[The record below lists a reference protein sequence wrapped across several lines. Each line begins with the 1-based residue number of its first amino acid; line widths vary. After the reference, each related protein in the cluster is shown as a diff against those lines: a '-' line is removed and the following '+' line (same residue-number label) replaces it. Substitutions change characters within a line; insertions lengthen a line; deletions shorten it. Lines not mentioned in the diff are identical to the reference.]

1 MRRKPIV
8 LPAAALVLL
17 AVASLAGTAI
27 NVGTTPAGIKPG
39 SGPGLCSGLGLAPG
53 AALAQSPEPA
63 NAVTAGPI
71 RVVYPKNGS
80 QIPASSTFLIGC
92 CTEGTA
98 LTCNDQPVK
107 VNSKG
112 FFAHVVKLARGK
124 NSFLLRLDTG
134 ATREISVQRE
144 GAPPTMSADR
154 LEFAQATAT
163 PAEDRGVAPGDL
175 IEFKVKATP
184 GCSVSVQLG
193 SSQVVMYPPLQAVTR
208 IRRGRVTKGAKGAK
222 GGKGAKSA
230 RVGKG
235 AGTIAGSTIATE
247 VKLSATTVNVNPGL
261 DAAFGKMFQRY
272 ASAPPDL
279 YVGFY
284 RIQNTDRFINAT
296 PTFVLSR
303 GGSTITMKGKGRITV
318 VAQPLVAQT
327 LSPKTIVRLGPGA
340 ARTTPLFNGVRVL
353 VDGWYG
359 KHMRCLYC
367 PGHHVW
373 IERQELAFETEANV
387 STPPPNTVAR
397 TINIE
402 SDNYGETVVVPLN
415 QRLPYQI
422 EQQLNP
428 SRLVLRIFGVTADTD
443 WESSAEGVKYR
454 LIDHVTWRQP
464 QDDCYEVVV
473 DLRSARQWGF
483 WAEYRDTDLVLHVK
497 KPPSL
502 NANSQQKLAGLF
514 ICVDPGHGGTEPG
527 SFGCNG
533 MREAEV
539 NLQISLRLKAALE
552 QAGARVIMTRTGDDT
567 RSLDERVEFANK
579 AGVDVLLSVHNN
591 ALPDGRD
598 PWAEHGTSDYWYHP
612 QALELARSVRKSVVE
627 AIGFPD
633 YATRYQNLALCR
645 PSKML
650 ALLVEVG
657 FMIHPDEFAQLIDP
671 RVQAKTA
678 QGIVDGLAQYL
689 DGSPNR

>member
-1 MRRKPIV
+1 MRRRPII
-8 LPAAALVLL
+8 LPVIALVSL
-17 AVASLAGTAI
+17 AVACL
-27 NVGTTPAGIKPG
+27 VGTPSIFR
-39 SGPGLCSGLGLAPG
+39 LGNDSDRGVHKSLLGNG
-53 AALAQSPEPA
+53 AAMAQGAAE
-63 NAVTAGPI
+63 TAGPI
-71 RVVYPKNGS
+71 RVVYPRNGS
-80 QIPASSTFLIGC
+80 QIAASSTFLIGC

-98 LTCNDQPVK
+98 LTCNDLPVK

-112 FFAHVVKLARGK
+112 FFAHVVKLTRGK
-124 NSFLLRLDTG
+124 NTFLLKLDTG
-134 ATREISVQRE
+134 ATREISVERE
-144 GAPPTMSADR
+144 GSAPTMSPDR
-154 LEFAQATAT
+154 LAFAPTTAT
-163 PAEDRGVAPGDL
+163 PGEDRGVATGDL

-184 GCSVSVQLG
+184 GCAVSVQLG
-193 SSQVVMYPPLQAVTR
+193 SSQVVMYPPLQAVSK
-208 IRRGRVTKGAKGAK
+208 IRRGRVPAKSAKGKAGAK
-222 GGKGAKSA
+222 GGTAAKSQ
-230 RVGKG
+230 
-235 AGTIAGSTIATE
+235 STE
-247 VKLSATTVNVNPGL
+247 VKLSAAAVNVNPGL

-272 ASAPPDL
+272 ASAPRDL

-284 RIQNTDRFINAT
+284 RIQSTDRFNNVT
-296 PTFVLSR
+296 PIFVLSR
-303 GGSTITMKGKGRITV
+303 AGSTITTKGKGRITTV
-318 VAQPLVAQT
+318 DQPLVAQT

-367 PGHHVW
+367 PGRHVW
-373 IERQELAFETEANV
+373 IERQELAFENEANF

-402 SDNYGETVVVPLN
+402 SDAYGESVVVPLN

-428 SRLVLRIFGVTADTD
+428 NRLVLRIFGVTADTD
-443 WESSAEGVKYR
+443 WESTAEGVKYR

-483 WAEYRDTDLVLHVK
+483 WAEYRDTDLILHVK
-497 KPPSL
+497 KPPTM
-502 NANSQQKLAGLF
+502 NANSQQRLAGLF

-552 QAGARVIMTRTGDDT
+552 QAGARVIMTRLGDDT
-567 RSLDERVEFANK
+567 RSLDERVEIANK

-598 PWAEHGTSDYWYHP
+598 PWAEHGTSSYWYHP

-627 AIGFPD
+627 EIGFPD

-689 DGSPNR
+689 DGSATKMTIR

>member
-1 MRRKPIV
+1 MRFGQFF
-8 LPAAALVLL
+8 LSALVLALVTL
-17 AVASLAGTAI
+17 ACQLWRIGV
-27 NVGTTPAGIKPG
+27 PP
-39 SGPGLCSGLGLAPG
+39 C
-53 AALAQSPEPA
+53 LAQRPAPVPQLAQAPPE
-63 NAVTAGPI
+63 VSGPI
-71 RVVYPKNGS
+71 RVVYPRNGS

-107 VNSKG
+107 VNSRG
-112 FFAHVVKLARGK
+112 FFAHVVKLVRGR
-124 NSFLLRLDTG
+124 NSFKLRLDTG
-134 ATREISVQRE
+134 ATREVSVERE
-144 GAPPTMSADR
+144 GVAPTISPDR
-154 LEFAQATAT
+154 LVFAEATAT
-163 PAEDRGVAPGDL
+163 PAEDRGVSPGDL

-184 GCSVSVQLG
+184 GCSVSVQLCG
-193 SSQVVMYPPLQAVTR
+193 SKIVMYPPLQAVTR
-208 IRRGRVTKGAKGAK
+208 IRRGRTAQKGARGQSVQRA
-222 GGKGAKSA
+222 GKASPPQ
-230 RVGKG
+230 
-235 AGTIAGSTIATE
+235 ATE
-247 VKLSATTVNVNPGL
+247 VKLQAGTVNVNPGL

-272 ASAPPDL
+272 ASASRDL

-284 RIQNTDRFINAT
+284 KIQSTDRFYNAT

-303 GGSTITMKGKGRITV
+303 GGQTITMKGRGRITV

-367 PGHHVW
+367 PGRHVW
-373 IERQELAFETEANV
+373 IERQELQFETDSSI

-397 TINIE
+397 TLNIE
-402 SDNYGETVVVPLN
+402 SDAYGESVIVPLN

-443 WESSAEGVKYR
+443 WESSTEGKNR
-454 LIDHVTWRQP
+454 LIDHVSWRQP

-473 DLRSARQWGF
+473 DLRSPRQWGF

-497 KPPSL
+497 KPP
-502 NANSQQKLAGLF
+502 AVNSSIQQRLAGLF

-539 NLQISLRLKAALE
+539 NLAISLKLKAALE
-552 QAGARVIMTRTGDDT
+552 QAGARVIMTRMGDDT
-567 RSLDERVEFANK
+567 RSLDERVEIANK

-598 PWAEHGTSDYWYHP
+598 PWAEHGTSTYWYHP
-612 QALELARSVRKSVVE
+612 QALELARAVRKGVVDE
-627 AIGFPD
+627 VGFPD

-678 QGIVDGLAQYL
+678 QGIVDGLVQYL
-689 DGSPNR
+689 DGASK

>member
-1 MRRKPIV
+1 MRRKPIS
-8 LPAAALVLL
+8 LPLIALVSL
-17 AVASLAGTAI
+17 AVACLAGTPNIFLQQPSAEQPVAKI
-27 NVGTTPAGIKPG
+27 
-39 SGPGLCSGLGLAPG
+39 LPG
-53 AALAQSPEPA
+53 AAMAQGASPEMS
-63 NAVTAGPI
+63 GPI
-71 RVVYPKNGS
+71 RVVYPRNGS

-98 LTCNDQPVK
+98 LTCNDLPVK

-112 FFAHVVKLARGK
+112 FFAHVVKLTRGK
-124 NSFLLRLDTG
+124 NSFLLKLDTG
-134 ATREISVQRE
+134 ATREISVERE
-144 GAPPTMSADR
+144 GGAQTMSPDR
-154 LEFAQATAT
+154 LAFAESTAT

-193 SSQVVMYPPLQAVTR
+193 SSQVVMYPPLQAVNK
-208 IRRGRVTKGAKGAK
+208 IRRGRVPAKGAK
-222 GGKGAKSA
+222 AAKGKA
-230 RVGKG
+230 
-235 AGTIAGSTIATE
+235 STQSTQSTE

-261 DAAFGKMFQRY
+261 DAAFGKMYQRY
-272 ASAPPDL
+272 ASAPRDL

-284 RIQNTDRFINAT
+284 RVQNTDRFNNVT
-296 PTFVLSR
+296 PVFVLSR
-303 GGSTITMKGKGRITV
+303 AGSSITMRGKGRITNV
-318 VAQPLVAQT
+318 VQPLVAQT

-340 ARTTPLFNGVRVL
+340 ARTTPLVNGVRVL

-367 PGHHVW
+367 PGRHVW
-373 IERQELAFETEANV
+373 IERQELAFESEANI

-402 SDNYGETVVVPLN
+402 SDGYGESVIVPLN

-428 SRLVLRIFGVTADTD
+428 NRLVLRIFGVTADTD

-454 LIDHVTWRQP
+454 LIDHVSWRQP

-497 KPPSL
+497 KAPTI
-502 NANSQQKLAGLF
+502 NSNTQQRLAGLL

-539 NLQISLRLKAALE
+539 NLQISLKLKAALE
-552 QAGARVIMTRTGDDT
+552 QAGARVIMTRMGDDT
-567 RSLDERVEFANK
+567 RSLDERVEIANK

-598 PWAEHGTSDYWYHP
+598 PWAEHGTSSYWYHP

-627 AIGFPD
+627 EIGFPD

-671 RVQAKTA
+671 RMQTKTA
-678 QGIVDGLAQYL
+678 KGIVDGLVQYL
-689 DGSPNR
+689 DGSTK